1 MRGAGAL
8 INRFARAV
16 TTYET
21 QATVQREAAEHLA
34 DLMGDHFHVLAPR
47 ILEIGCGTG
56 FLTRLIASRF
66 APSEMVVNDLCPEM
80 GVCFA
85 NVPRTTFLPGDA
97 RTLTWPGTFDAV
109 VSSSAIQWFG
119 DLRAFAKRC
128 AAILPKG
135 GLLAVSGFGPAT
147 LQEVLQL
154 SGHGLDYLD
163 FEAFT
168 ACFTED
174 FIPLATDQRQCTL
187 HFNDGWDVLRHL
199 KETGVT
205 ATGAAERALWTRQRL
220 AAFVTHYR
228 ERFPDDAGGVRLT
241 YEPFWFVGAKR

>member
-1 MRGAGAL
+1 M
-8 INRFARAV
+8 
-16 TTYET
+16 
-21 QATVQREAAEHLA
+21 
-34 DLMGDHFHVLAPR
+34 
-47 ILEIGCGTG
+47 
-56 FLTRLIASRF
+56 
-66 APSEMVVNDLCPEM
+66 
-80 GVCFA
+80 
-85 NVPRTTFLPGDA
+85 
-97 RTLTWPGTFDAV
+97 
-109 VSSSAIQWFG
+109 
-119 DLRAFAKRC
+119 RAFAKRC

-163 FEAFT
+163 FEDFT

-174 FIPLATDQRQCTL
+174 FEPLATDQRQCTL
-187 HFNDGWDVLRHL
+187 HFKDGWDVLRHL